1 MTVWY
6 LYVDFHT
13 LSNTS
18 DVLDQLM
25 SFDINEDREQLLF
38 AVTDKKKYVER
49 FFELHRREMFS
60 VIKKKVDKNTFWKGI
75 KDNPNSLGQFVLEKS
90 PLRLLIHTK
99 NDKLATVV
107 YPSVVAKHE
116 NISISLGLE
125 GTDDLIYDLYCQSEL
140 LQEMYHVGVFD
151 KKFKKLLDATG
162 FIQTLS
168 NIDEWYHTKS
178 SDVPN
183 MILNEWAIL
192 KKIYKDVLIGGDSD
206 DSPLI

>member
-1 MTVWY
+1 M
-6 LYVDFHT
+6 
-13 LSNTS
+13 
-18 DVLDQLM
+18 
-25 SFDINEDREQLLF
+25 
-38 AVTDKKKYVER
+38 
-49 FFELHRREMFS
+49 
-60 VIKKKVDKNTFWKGI
+60 
-75 KDNPNSLGQFVLEKS
+75 
-90 PLRLLIHTK
+90 
-99 NDKLATVV
+99 